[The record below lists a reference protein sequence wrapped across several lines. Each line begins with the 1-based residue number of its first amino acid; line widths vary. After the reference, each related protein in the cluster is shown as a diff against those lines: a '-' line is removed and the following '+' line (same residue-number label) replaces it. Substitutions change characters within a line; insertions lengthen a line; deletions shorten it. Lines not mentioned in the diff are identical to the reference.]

1 MFSKQSKE
9 FLERDEKI
17 ERRLKLWNGAVSII
31 KALSQTNCAADDCGW
46 RGDHRDVDAVADYIG
61 GIDESSFREQI
72 SEAATWINDQRD
84 RDPHGLHNRPVVRDV
99 LNHLRRKFP
108 HG

>member
-1 MFSKQSKE
+1 MFLKQSKQ

-31 KALSQTNCAADDCGW
+31 KALSMTNTPSDDCGW

-72 SEAATWINDQRD
+72 TEAASWINAERD
-84 RDPHGLHNRPVVRDV
+84 RDPRGLLNRPVVREV
-99 LNHLRRKFP
+99 IGHLRRKF
-108 HG
+108 G